1 MKLRKRVRRRLVL
14 LASALLLSAGGCL
27 LAKTLPSATGGQASS
42 EAAASRLDPSV
53 YPPELIAL
61 YESNPDAEAF
71 VLHYPSGRNKTYDI
85 DLSACLG
92 KQKPVPL
99 YQWDERWGYTSYGGN
114 LLGLSGCGPTCLS
127 MVCLHL
133 LQDPSLDP
141 KTVAA
146 FSEEKGY
153 CLPGNGSAWTL
164 ISEGG
169 EALGLEVT
177 EIPLVKSRVL
187 DNLRAGNPILC
198 VMGPGDFTTSGHFIV
213 LTGLQD
219 GRITLND
226 PNSVRRTE
234 TLWDYDAIADQ
245 IRNLWVCRKP

>member
-1 MKLRKRVRRRLVL
+1 M
-14 LASALLLSAGGCL
+14 
-27 LAKTLPSATGGQASS
+27 
-42 EAAASRLDPSV
+42 
-53 YPPELIAL
+53 
-61 YESNPDAEAF
+61 
-71 VLHYPSGRNKTYDI
+71 HYPSGRNKTYDI

-127 MVCLHL
+127 MVCLPL
-133 LQDPSLDP
+133 LQDSSLDP

-146 FSEEKGY
+146 FSEAEGY

-187 DNLRAGNPILC
+187 DNLRAGNPIIC

-213 LTGLQD
+213 LTGLRD

-234 TLWDYDAIADQ
+234 TLWDYDAIAGQ